1 MRVVAREVDES
12 DMPQALI
19 RREPPGQ
26 RFLTV
31 GREYTVHALTVFEG
45 HVKFQIVD
53 DLGHPAL
60 HAAWLF
66 DVVDP
71 SIPNDW
77 IASPFRAEPSLV
89 VGPPFLASD
98 LDAYARMVQLEMAEV
113 DEFWKR
119 LDRPEAG
126 RHDGD
131 G

>member
-1 MRVVAREVDES
+1 MHAIARQVDLR
-12 DMPQALI
+12 DLPHALVPF
-19 RREPPGQ
+19 ETPGQ
-26 RFLTV
+26 VFVTT
-31 GREYTVHALTVFEG
+31 GREYGVHALAVFEG
-45 HVKFQIVD
+45 HVSLQIVD
-53 DLGHPAL
+53 DLGHPAW

-71 SIPNDW
+71 SVPDDW
-77 IASPFRAEPSLV
+77 SVSIFRTEPSLV
-89 VGPPFLASD
+89 VGPPFVARD